1 MYSQN
6 GKVSIF
12 SGSLPYITS
21 VQNILCQEAG
31 VKKLGIYHGTSYFIA
46 WSSKRDRKTFNYL
59 YQDSLEDC
67 FTIKENMKDY
77 ITRYMKTPR

>member
-1 MYSQN
+1 M
-6 GKVSIF
+6 SIF

-46 WSSKRDRKTFNYL
+46 WSSKQDREKLFNYL

-67 FTIKENMKDY
+67 FYYKRKYERLYNSLYEN
-77 ITRYMKTPR
+77 TEVTN